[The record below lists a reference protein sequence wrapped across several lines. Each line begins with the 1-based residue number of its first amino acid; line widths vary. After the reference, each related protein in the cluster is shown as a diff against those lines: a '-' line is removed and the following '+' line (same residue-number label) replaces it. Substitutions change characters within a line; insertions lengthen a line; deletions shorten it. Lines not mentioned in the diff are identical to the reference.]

1 MLIVQKVLDLV
12 KSILKVFMF
21 LWFVHYLE
29 NSMLGILTGDL
40 NNYTNRIKKVQFFLE
55 NLCLKEYLC
64 LI

>member
-1 MLIVQKVLDLV
+1 VLIVQKVLDLV